1 MCLFVMLTNN
11 LFNNPF
17 HIFKE
22 DLGQDEL
29 PAHSGISLSFFL
41 ELLLV
46 SVFSPSESGSGCGAF
61 SHFFFHK
68 VLAPGSSGE
77 EESFLRPFPA

>member
-1 MCLFVMLTNN
+1 MLTNN

-41 ELLLV
+41 ELEHLLN
-46 SVFSPSESGSGCGAF
+46 SYLLASPGACESY
-61 SHFFFHK
+61 
-68 VLAPGSSGE
+68 
-77 EESFLRPFPA
+77 